1 MRVLLRLCVIAAC
14 LYVAIAAALY
24 IFQERLIFLGEPLD
38 KNFKF
43 SFENSEFAGLVNAPE
58 NGEHLEASM
67 SATQNGAS
75 TKSGADKNAS
85 AASGVKESGVAASNS
100 ADEIK
105 AGAETIGFENENTQA
120 SSERVGEN
128 AAGNGDAGNNA
139 NAASVKFQEINIPF
153 EGGSINGLKFSAAEP
168 KGAILFFHGNFG
180 DVSGWGA
187 YGADFAALGY
197 DFYIFDYPGYGK
209 SDGKISSQQQL
220 FASAD
225 AMSRYVLAQHSPRR
239 LAMIG
244 YSIGSG
250 IAAQQA
256 AKWDAARL
264 ILLAPYFSFERL
276 AHEKIPFVPK
286 FLIRYKIPTA
296 EFLQAARGT
305 QITLIHGAADE
316 LIPVHHSNDLAGSL
330 KAGDLFYEIAAAPHN
345 GLLAMPGIWK
355 ILKERLR

>member
-1 MRVLLRLCVIAAC
+1 MRVLFRLCVIAAC
-14 LYVAIAAALY
+14 VYVCVLAGLY

-58 NGEHLEASM
+58 NGEHLDAPTSV
-67 SATQNGAS
+67 TQNGAS
-75 TKSGADKNAS
+75 TKSSADEGAS
-85 AASGVKESGVAASNS
+85 AASGTKESGAV

-105 AGAETIGFENENTQA
+105 SEGAQTSAEHI
-120 SSERVGEN
+120 GEN
-128 AAGNGDAGNNA
+128 AAGSAATGNNA
-139 NAASVKFQEINIPF
+139 NAAAIKFQEINIPF
-153 EGGSINGLKFSAAEP
+153 EGRSINGLKFSAAEP

-209 SDGKISSQQQL
+209 SNGKISSQQQL

-225 AMSRYVLAQHSPRR
+225 AMSRYVLAQHPPRK

-316 LIPVHHSNDLAGSL
+316 LIPVHHSYDLAGSL
-330 KAGDLFYEIAAAPHN
+330 KAGDLFYEIPNARHN
-345 GLLAMPGIWK
+345 GLLAMPGTWK

>member
-14 LYVAIAAALY
+14 LYAAIAAGLY

-43 SFENSEFAGLVNAPE
+43 SFENSEFTGVVNAPDS
-58 NGEHLEASM
+58 GAHLDMQASAM
-67 SATQNGAS
+67 QNSAS
-75 TKSGADKNAS
+75 TKSSVDEGAS
-85 AASGVKESGVAASNS
+85 AASDIKESGAAAGETKSES
-100 ADEIK
+100 AQ
-105 AGAETIGFENENTQA
+105 TI
-120 SSERVGEN
+120 SERVGEN
-128 AAGNGDAGNNA
+128 TTQDFALGNNA
-139 NAASVKFQEINIPF
+139 NAAAIKFQEINIPF
-153 EGGSINGLKFSAAEP
+153 GGGLINGLKFSAAEP
-168 KGAILFFHGNFG
+168 KGAILFFYGNFG

-197 DFYIFDYPGYGK
+197 DFYVFDYPGYGK

-225 AMSRYVLAQHSPRR
+225 AMSRYVLAQHSPRK

-316 LIPVHHSNDLAGSL
+316 LIPVHHCRDLAGFL
-330 KAGDLFYEIAAAPHN
+330 KEGDLFYEIPDAQHN
-345 GLLAMPGIWK
+345 GLLAMPGTWK

>member
-1 MRVLLRLCVIAAC
+1 MRVLFRLCVIAAC
-14 LYVAIAAALY
+14 LYTAIAAALY

-43 SFENSEFAGLVNAPE
+43 SFENSEFAGLVNAPDI
-58 NGEHLEASM
+58 GAHLDMQA
-67 SATQNGAS
+67 SATQNSVATNG
-75 TKSGADKNAS
+75 T
-85 AASGVKESGVAASNS
+85 AA
-100 ADEIK
+100 I
-105 AGAETIGFENENTQA
+105 
-120 SSERVGEN
+120 
-128 AAGNGDAGNNA
+128 
-139 NAASVKFQEINIPF
+139 KFQEINIPF
-153 EGGSINGLKFSAAEP
+153 EGELVNGLKFSAAEP

-180 DVSGWGA
+180 DVSGWGV

-220 FASAD
+220 LASAD
-225 AMSRYVLAQHSPRR
+225 AMSRYVLAQHSSKR

-276 AHEKIPFVPK
+276 VHEKIPFVPK

-296 EFLQAARGT
+296 EFLPAARGT

-316 LIPVHHSNDLAGSL
+316 LIPVHHSYDLAGSL
-330 KAGDLFYEIAAAPHN
+330 KASDLFYEIAAAPHN
-345 GLLAMPGIWK
+345 GLLAMPGIWE
-355 ILKERLR
+355 ILKARLH

>member
-1 MRVLLRLCVIAAC
+1 MRILLRLCVIAAC
-14 LYVAIAAALY
+14 LYAAITAALY
-24 IFQERLIFLGEPLD
+24 IFQERLIFFGEPLD

-43 SFENSEFAGLVNAPE
+43 SFENSEFAGLVNVPE
-58 NGEHLEASM
+58 NGEHLDMQA
-67 SATQNGAS
+67 SATQNSVATNG
-75 TKSGADKNAS
+75 T
-85 AASGVKESGVAASNS
+85 AA
-100 ADEIK
+100 I
-105 AGAETIGFENENTQA
+105 
-120 SSERVGEN
+120 
-128 AAGNGDAGNNA
+128 
-139 NAASVKFQEINIPF
+139 KFQEINIPF

-180 DVSGWGA
+180 DVSGWGV

-225 AMSRYVLAQHSPRR
+225 AMSRYVLAQHPPRK

-316 LIPVHHSNDLAGSL
+316 LIPVHHSYDLAGSL
-330 KAGDLFYEIAAAPHN
+330 KAGDLFYEIPNARHN
-345 GLLAMPGIWK
+345 GLLAMPGIWE
-355 ILKERLR
+355 ILKERLQ

>member
-14 LYVAIAAALY
+14 LYTAIAAGLY

-43 SFENSEFAGLVNAPE
+43 SFENSEFTGLVNAPE
-58 NGEHLEASM
+58 SGVHLEAST
-67 SATQNGAS
+67 SATQNSAATS
-75 TKSGADKNAS
+75 RIADENAS
-85 AASGVKESGVAASNS
+85 AIVGVKENGAA
-100 ADEIK
+100 AGEIK
-105 AGAETIGFENENTQA
+105 NESAQTSA
-120 SSERVGEN
+120 KRVGEN
-128 AAGNGDAGNNA
+128 AAGNGAAGNNA
-139 NAASVKFQEINIPF
+139 NAAVVKFQEINIPF
-153 EGGSINGLKFSAAEP
+153 EGGLINGLKFSAAEP

-225 AMSRYVLAQHSPRR
+225 AMSRYVLAQHPPRK

-276 AHEKIPFVPK
+276 AHEKVPFVPK

-316 LIPVHHSNDLAGSL
+316 LIPVQHCRDLAGSL
-330 KAGDLFYEIAAAPHN
+330 KAGDLFYEIPDARHN
-345 GLLAMPGIWK
+345 GLLAMPGIWE

>member
-14 LYVAIAAALY
+14 LYTAIAATLY

-67 SATQNGAS
+67 SATQNGAATS
-75 TKSGADKNAS
+75 RVADENVS
-85 AASGVKESGVAASNS
+85 AIGGVKENGAA
-100 ADEIK
+100 AGEIK
-105 AGAETIGFENENTQA
+105 NKNAQTSTEHGVENT
-120 SSERVGEN
+120 
-128 AAGNGDAGNNA
+128 AGNGAAGNNA
-139 NAASVKFQEINIPF
+139 NAAVIKFQEINIPF
-153 EGGSINGLKFSAAEP
+153 EGGAINGLKFSAAEP

-180 DVSGWGA
+180 DVSGWGV

-225 AMSRYVLAQHSPRR
+225 AMSRYVLEQHSPSK

-296 EFLQAARGT
+296 EFLHAARGT

-316 LIPVHHSNDLAGSL
+316 LIPVHHSYDLAGSL

>member
-14 LYVAIAAALY
+14 VYVCVLAALY

-58 NGEHLEASM
+58 SGAHLDMQASV
-67 SATQNGAS
+67 TQNDAS
-75 TKSGADKNAS
+75 TNGGADENAS
-85 AASGVKESGVAASNS
+85 AAGDVKENGGAAS
-100 ADEIK
+100 EIK
-105 AGAETIGFENENTQA
+105 NKSAQTSG
-120 SSERVGEN
+120 ERVGEN
-128 AAGNGDAGNNA
+128 TARDAPTGNSAKAAAI
-139 NAASVKFQEINIPF
+139 KFQEINIPF
-153 EGGSINGLKFSAAEP
+153 GGGFINGLKFSAAEP

-209 SDGKISSQQQL
+209 SDGKITSQQQL

-225 AMSRYVLAQHSPRR
+225 AMSRYVLAQHPPRK

-250 IAAQQA
+250 
-256 AKWDAARL
+256 
-264 ILLAPYFSFERL
+264 S
-276 AHEKIPFVPK
+276 
-286 FLIRYKIPTA
+286 TA
-296 EFLQAARGT
+296 GCKVGR
-305 QITLIHGAADE
+305 GAADF
-316 LIPVHHSNDLAGSL
+316 AR
-330 KAGDLFYEIAAAPHN
+330 ALF
-345 GLLAMPGIWK
+345 
-355 ILKERLR
+355 

>member
-1 MRVLLRLCVIAAC
+1 MKVLLRLCVIAAC
-14 LYVAIAAALY
+14 VYVCVLAGLY

-43 SFENSEFAGLVNAPE
+43 SFENSEFTGLVNAPE
-58 NGEHLEASM
+58 SGAHLDMQA
-67 SATQNGAS
+67 SATQNIAAI
-75 TKSGADKNAS
+75 KSGT
-85 AASGVKESGVAASNS
+85 KESG
-100 ADEIK
+100 
-105 AGAETIGFENENTQA
+105 AETSGFENENTQT
-120 SSERVGEN
+120 SGERVGEN
-128 AAGNGDAGNNA
+128 TAQDVAVGNNT
-139 NAASVKFQEINIPF
+139 NVAAIKFQEINIPF
-153 EGGSINGLKFSAAEP
+153 GGGSINGLKFSAAEP

-225 AMSRYVLAQHSPRR
+225 AMSRYVLAQHSPRK

-316 LIPVHHSNDLAGSL
+316 LIPVQHCRDLAGSL
-330 KAGDLFYEIAAAPHN
+330 KAGDLFYEIPDARHN
-345 GLLAMPGIWK
+345 GLLAMPGTWK
-355 ILKERLR
+355 ILKERLQ

>member
-14 LYVAIAAALY
+14 LYAAIAAALY

-58 NGEHLEASM
+58 SGAHLDMQA
-67 SATQNGAS
+67 SATQNIAA
-75 TKSGADKNAS
+75 TKSSADEGAS
-85 AASGVKESGVAASNS
+85 AASGTKENAA
-100 ADEIK
+100 AAGEIK
-105 AGAETIGFENENTQA
+105 NENTQT

-128 AAGNGDAGNNA
+128 TAQDVAAGNNA
-139 NAASVKFQEINIPF
+139 KAAAIKFQEINIPF
-153 EGGSINGLKFSAAEP
+153 GGGSINGLKFSAAEP

-225 AMSRYVLAQHSPRR
+225 AMSRYVLAQHPPRK

-296 EFLQAARGT
+296 EFLQAARST

-316 LIPVHHSNDLAGSL
+316 LIPVHHSYDLAGSL
-330 KAGDLFYEIAAAPHN
+330 KAGDLFYEIPDARHN
-345 GLLAMPGIWK
+345 GLLAMPGIWE

>member
-1 MRVLLRLCVIAAC
+1 MCVIAAC
-14 LYVAIAAALY
+14 LYAAIAAGLY

-58 NGEHLEASM
+58 SGEHLDVPT
-67 SATQNGAS
+67 SATQNSAATNGV
-75 TKSGADKNAS
+75 ADESAS
-85 AASGVKESGVAASNS
+85 AIGGVKENGAA
-100 ADEIK
+100 AGEIK
-105 AGAETIGFENENTQA
+105 NENAQT
-120 SSERVGEN
+120 SGERVGEN
-128 AAGNGDAGNNA
+128 AAGNGAAGNNA
-139 NAASVKFQEINIPF
+139 NAAAIKFQEINIPF
-153 EGGSINGLKFSAAEP
+153 EGGAINGLKFSAAEP

-220 FASAD
+220 LASAD
-225 AMSRYVLAQHSPRR
+225 AISRYVLAQHSPSK

-316 LIPVHHSNDLAGSL
+316 LIPVQHCRDLAGSL
-330 KAGDLFYEIAAAPHN
+330 KAGDLFYEIPGARHN
-345 GLLAMPGIWK
+345 GLLAMPGTWK

>member
-14 LYVAIAAALY
+14 LYAAIAAGLY

-58 NGEHLEASM
+58 SGVHLDMRA
-67 SATQNGAS
+67 SATQNGAANS
-75 TKSGADKNAS
+75 AAEENAS
-85 AASGVKESGVAASNS
+85 AIGGVKENGAA
-100 ADEIK
+100 AGEIK
-105 AGAETIGFENENTQA
+105 NKNAQTSG
-120 SSERVGEN
+120 ERVGEN
-128 AAGNGDAGNNA
+128 AAGNAATGNNA
-139 NAASVKFQEINIPF
+139 NVAAIKFQEINIPF
-153 EGGSINGLKFSAAEP
+153 EGGLINGLKFSAAEP

-180 DVSGWGA
+180 DVSGWGV

-220 FASAD
+220 LASAD
-225 AMSRYVLAQHSPRR
+225 AMSRYVLAQHSPKR

-276 AHEKIPFVPK
+276 AHEKAPFVPK
-286 FLIRYKIPTA
+286 FLIRYKISTA

-316 LIPVHHSNDLAGSL
+316 LIPVHHSYDLAGSL
-330 KAGDLFYEIAAAPHN
+330 KAGDLFYEIPDARHN

>member
-1 MRVLLRLCVIAAC
+1 MRVLFRLCVIAAC
-14 LYVAIAAALY
+14 LYTAIAAALY

-43 SFENSEFAGLVNAPE
+43 SFENSEFIGLVNAPE
-58 NGEHLEASM
+58 SGEHLEALT
-67 SATQNGAS
+67 SATQNSAATS
-75 TKSGADKNAS
+75 RVADENAS
-85 AASGVKESGVAASNS
+85 VEGGVKENGAVAG
-100 ADEIK
+100 EIK
-105 AGAETIGFENENTQA
+105 NKNAQTSGEL
-120 SSERVGEN
+120 VGKN
-128 AAGNGDAGNNA
+128 AAGNGAAGNNA
-139 NAASVKFQEINIPF
+139 NAAAIKFQEINIPF

-180 DVSGWGA
+180 DVSGWGV

-209 SDGKISSQQQL
+209 SYGKISSQQQL

-225 AMSRYVLAQHSPRR
+225 AMSRYVLAQHSSKK

-316 LIPVHHSNDLAGSL
+316 LIPVHHSYDLAGSL

-345 GLLAMPGIWK
+345 GLLAMPGIWE

>member
-1 MRVLLRLCVIAAC
+1 MRVLFRLCVIAAC
-14 LYVAIAAALY
+14 LYAAISAVLY

-43 SFENSEFAGLVNAPE
+43 SFENSEFIGFVNAPE
-58 NGEHLEASM
+58 NGAHLDMQA
-67 SATQNGAS
+67 SATQNSVATNG
-75 TKSGADKNAS
+75 T
-85 AASGVKESGVAASNS
+85 AA
-100 ADEIK
+100 I
-105 AGAETIGFENENTQA
+105 
-120 SSERVGEN
+120 
-128 AAGNGDAGNNA
+128 
-139 NAASVKFQEINIPF
+139 KFQEINIPF
-153 EGGSINGLKFSAAEP
+153 EGGAINGLKFSTTEP

-220 FASAD
+220 LASAD
-225 AMSRYVLAQHSPRR
+225 AMSRYVLEQHSPSK

-256 AKWDAARL
+256 AKWDATRL

-296 EFLQAARGT
+296 EFLHAASGT

-316 LIPVHHSNDLAGSL
+316 LIPVQHCRDLAGSL

-345 GLLAMPGIWK
+345 GLLAMPEIWE

>member
-14 LYVAIAAALY
+14 LYVAIAAGLY
-24 IFQERLIFLGEPLD
+24 IFQERLIFWGEPLD

-67 SATQNGAS
+67 SATQNGAAIN
-75 TKSGADKNAS
+75 GVADENAS
-85 AASGVKESGVAASNS
+85 AIGGVKENGAVAG
-100 ADEIK
+100 EIK
-105 AGAETIGFENENTQA
+105 NKNAQTSA
-120 SSERVGEN
+120 ERVGEN
-128 AAGNGDAGNNA
+128 TARDAATGNNA
-139 NAASVKFQEINIPF
+139 NAAAIKFQEINIPF
-153 EGGSINGLKFSAAEP
+153 EGELVNGLKFSAAEP

-209 SDGKISSQQQL
+209 SDGKITSQQQL

-225 AMSRYVLAQHSPRR
+225 AMSRYVLAQHSPRK
-239 LAMIG
+239 LTMIG

-256 AKWDAARL
+256 AKRDAARL

-276 AHEKIPFVPK
+276 AHKKAPFVPK

-316 LIPVHHSNDLAGSL
+316 LIPVHHSYDLAGSL
-330 KAGDLFYEIAAAPHN
+330 KAGDLFYEIPDARHN
-345 GLLAMPGIWK
+345 GLLAMPGTWK

>member
-1 MRVLLRLCVIAAC
+1 MRVLFRLCVIAAC
-14 LYVAIAAALY
+14 LYAAIAAGLY

-58 NGEHLEASM
+58 SGVHES
-67 SATQNGAS
+67 AS
-75 TKSGADKNAS
+75 TAG
-85 AASGVKESGVAASNS
+85 GVKENGAVAG
-100 ADEIK
+100 EIK
-105 AGAETIGFENENTQA
+105 NKNAQT
-120 SSERVGEN
+120 SDERVGEN

-139 NAASVKFQEINIPF
+139 NAAAIKFQEINIPF
-153 EGGSINGLKFSAAEP
+153 EGGAINGLKFSAAEP

-220 FASAD
+220 LASAD
-225 AMSRYVLAQHSPRR
+225 AMSRYVLEQHSPKR

-250 IAAQQA
+250 IAAQQT

-264 ILLAPYFSFERL
+264 ILLAPYFSFEWL

-316 LIPVHHSNDLAGSL
+316 LIPVHHSYDLAGSL

-345 GLLAMPGIWK
+345 GLLEMPGIWE
-355 ILKERLR
+355 ILKARLH

>member
-1 MRVLLRLCVIAAC
+1 MRVLFKLCVIAAC
-14 LYVAIAAALY
+14 LYTAIAAALY

-58 NGEHLEASM
+58 NGEHLDMQA
-67 SATQNGAS
+67 SATQNSTS
-75 TKSGADKNAS
+75 TKNSADEGAS
-85 AASGVKESGVAASNS
+85 AASDTKESGSAAGETKSEGAQTS
-100 ADEIK
+100 A
-105 AGAETIGFENENTQA
+105 
-120 SSERVGEN
+120 ERVGEN
-128 AAGNGDAGNNA
+128 TARDAATGNNA
-139 NAASVKFQEINIPF
+139 NVAAIKFQEINILF
-153 EGGSINGLKFSAAEP
+153 EGELINGLKFSAAEP

-225 AMSRYVLAQHSPRR
+225 AMSRYVLEQHSPKR

-276 AHEKIPFVPK
+276 AHEKAPFVPK

-316 LIPVHHSNDLAGSL
+316 LIPVQHSNDLAGFL
-330 KAGDLFYEIAAAPHN
+330 KAGDLFYEIPDARHN
-345 GLLAMPGIWK
+345 GLLEMPGIWE
-355 ILKERLR
+355 ILKARLH

>member
-1 MRVLLRLCVIAAC
+1 MRVLLRLCVTAAC
-14 LYVAIAAALY
+14 LYIAIAAGLY

-67 SATQNGAS
+67 FAMKNSAS
-75 TKSGADKNAS
+75 TSSVADENAS
-85 AASGVKESGVAASNS
+85 AIGGVKENGAA
-100 ADEIK
+100 AGEIK
-105 AGAETIGFENENTQA
+105 NKSAQTSG
-120 SSERVGEN
+120 ERVGEN

-139 NAASVKFQEINIPF
+139 NAAAIKFQEINIPF
-153 EGGSINGLKFSAAEP
+153 EGGAINGLKFSAAEP

-187 YGADFAALGY
+187 YGADFTALGY
-197 DFYIFDYPGYGK
+197 DFYILDYPGYGK

-225 AMSRYVLAQHSPRR
+225 AMSRYVLAQHPPRK

-316 LIPVHHSNDLAGSL
+316 LIPVHHSYDLAGSL
-330 KAGDLFYEIAAAPHN
+330 KAGDLFYEIPNARHN
-345 GLLAMPGIWK
+345 GLLAMPGIWE
-355 ILKERLR
+355 ILKERLQ

>member
-14 LYVAIAAALY
+14 LYAAIAAGLY

-43 SFENSEFAGLVNAPE
+43 SFENSEFAGLVNVPE

-67 SATQNGAS
+67 SATQNGAAIN
-75 TKSGADKNAS
+75 GVADENAS
-85 AASGVKESGVAASNS
+85 VEGGVKENGAVAG
-100 ADEIK
+100 EIK
-105 AGAETIGFENENTQA
+105 NKNAQTSAERG
-120 SSERVGEN
+120 GKN
-128 AAGNGDAGNNA
+128 AAGNGATGNNA
-139 NAASVKFQEINIPF
+139 NAAAIKFQEINIPF
-153 EGGSINGLKFSAAEP
+153 EGGSINGLKFSATEP

-225 AMSRYVLAQHSPRR
+225 AMSRYVLAQHSPRK
-239 LAMIG
+239 LTMIG

-276 AHEKIPFVPK
+276 AHEKAPFVPK

-316 LIPVHHSNDLAGSL
+316 LIPVHHSYDLAGSL
-330 KAGDLFYEIAAAPHN
+330 KADDLFYEIPDARHN
-345 GLLAMPGIWK
+345 GLLAMPRIWE

>member
-1 MRVLLRLCVIAAC
+1 MKVLFRLCVIAAC
-14 LYVAIAAALY
+14 LYAAIAMALY

-58 NGEHLEASM
+58 SGAHLDTQA
-67 SATQNGAS
+67 SATQNGAA
-75 TKSGADKNAS
+75 TNGAADEGAS
-85 AASGVKESGVAASNS
+85 AASDTKESGAA
-100 ADEIK
+100 AGEIK
-105 AGAETIGFENENTQA
+105 NENTQT
-120 SSERVGEN
+120 SGERVGEN
-128 AAGNGDAGNNA
+128 AAVNGNAGNNT
-139 NAASVKFQEINIPF
+139 NSAAIKFQEINIPF
-153 EGGSINGLKFSAAEP
+153 GSELINGLKFSAAEP

-180 DVSGWGA
+180 DVSSWGA

-225 AMSRYVLAQHSPRR
+225 AMSRYVLAQHSPRK

-276 AHEKIPFVPK
+276 AHEKAPFVPK

-296 EFLQAARGT
+296 EFLRAARGT

-316 LIPVHHSNDLAGSL
+316 LIPVQHCRDLAGSL
-330 KAGDLFYEIAAAPHN
+330 KAGDLFYEIPDARHN
-345 GLLAMPGIWK
+345 GLLAMPGTWK

>member
-1 MRVLLRLCVIAAC
+1 MKVLLRLCVIAAC
-14 LYVAIAAALY
+14 LYAAIAAALY

-43 SFENSEFAGLVNAPE
+43 SFENSEFAGLVNASE
-58 NGEHLEASM
+58 NGEHLDVPT
-67 SATQNGAS
+67 SATQNSAY
-75 TKSGADKNAS
+75 TK
-85 AASGVKESGVAASNS
+85 NS
-100 ADEIK
+100 ADESASATSAIK
-105 AGAETIGFENENTQA
+105 ENGAAGEIKSEGAQTSA
-120 SSERVGEN
+120 ERVGEN
-128 AAGNGDAGNNA
+128 AAGNAAAGNNA
-139 NAASVKFQEINIPF
+139 NVASVKFQETNIPF

-220 FASAD
+220 LASAD
-225 AMSRYVLAQHSPRR
+225 AMSRYVLEQHSPSK

-316 LIPVHHSNDLAGSL
+316 LIPVHHSYDLAGSL

-345 GLLAMPGIWK
+345 GLLAMPGIWE
-355 ILKERLR
+355 ILKARLH

>member
-14 LYVAIAAALY
+14 LYAAIAAGLY

-43 SFENSEFAGLVNAPE
+43 SFENSEFAGLVNVPE
-58 NGEHLEASM
+58 NGEHLDMQASAM
-67 SATQNGAS
+67 QNSAS
-75 TKSGADKNAS
+75 TKSSADENAS
-85 AASGVKESGVAASNS
+85 AVDAAKESGAA
-100 ADEIK
+100 AGEIK
-105 AGAETIGFENENTQA
+105 NKSAQTSG
-120 SSERVGEN
+120 ERVGEN
-128 AAGNGDAGNNA
+128 TAQDVALGNNT
-139 NAASVKFQEINIPF
+139 NSAAIKFQEINIPF
-153 EGGSINGLKFSAAEP
+153 EGGAINGLKFSAAEP

-225 AMSRYVLAQHSPRR
+225 AMSRYVLAQHSPKK

-256 AKWDAARL
+256 AKWNAARL

-296 EFLQAARGT
+296 EFLQAARST

-316 LIPVHHSNDLAGSL
+316 LIPVHHSNDLAGFL
-330 KAGDLFYEIAAAPHN
+330 KEGDLFYEIPDARHN
-345 GLLAMPGIWK
+345 GLLAMPGIWE
-355 ILKERLR
+355 ILKERLQ

>member
-1 MRVLLRLCVIAAC
+1 MRVLFRLCVIAAC
-14 LYVAIAAALY
+14 LYTAIAAGLY
-24 IFQERLIFLGEPLD
+24 IFQEWLIFLGEPLD

-43 SFENSEFAGLVNAPE
+43 SFENSEFAGLVNAPDS
-58 NGEHLEASM
+58 GAHLDMQASV
-67 SATQNGAS
+67 TQNIAAI
-75 TKSGADKNAS
+75 KSGT
-85 AASGVKESGVAASNS
+85 KESGAAASNS
-100 ADEIK
+100 AGEIK
-105 AGAETIGFENENTQA
+105 AGAETSGFENENTQA
-120 SSERVGEN
+120 SGERPGEN
-128 AAGNGDAGNNA
+128 TAQDAVTGNNA
-139 NAASVKFQEINIPF
+139 NAAAIKFQEINIPF
-153 EGGSINGLKFSAAEP
+153 GGGSINGLKFSAAEP

-209 SDGKISSQQQL
+209 SDGKITSQQQL

-225 AMSRYVLAQHSPRR
+225 AMSRYVLEQHSPRK

-305 QITLIHGAADE
+305 QITLIHGSADE
-316 LIPVHHSNDLAGSL
+316 LIPVQHCRDLAGSL
-330 KAGDLFYEIAAAPHN
+330 KACDLFYEIAAAPHN
-345 GLLAMPGIWK
+345 GLLAMPGIWE

>member
-14 LYVAIAAALY
+14 VYVCVLAGLY

-43 SFENSEFAGLVNAPE
+43 SFENSEFAGLANAPE

-67 SATQNGAS
+67 SATQNGAA
-75 TKSGADKNAS
+75 TNGT
-85 AASGVKESGVAASNS
+85 AA
-100 ADEIK
+100 I
-105 AGAETIGFENENTQA
+105 
-120 SSERVGEN
+120 
-128 AAGNGDAGNNA
+128 
-139 NAASVKFQEINIPF
+139 KFQEINISF
-153 EGGSINGLKFSAAEP
+153 GGGSINGLKFSAAEP

-209 SDGKISSQQQL
+209 SNGKISSQQQL

-225 AMSRYVLAQHSPRR
+225 AMSRYVLAQHPPRK

-296 EFLQAARGT
+296 EFLQAARST

-316 LIPVHHSNDLAGSL
+316 LIPVHHSYDLAGSL
-330 KAGDLFYEIAAAPHN
+330 KAGDLFYEIPNARHN
-345 GLLAMPGIWK
+345 GLLAMPGIWE
-355 ILKERLR
+355 ILKERLQ

>member
-14 LYVAIAAALY
+14 VYVCVLAALY

-58 NGEHLEASM
+58 SGAHLDMQASAM
-67 SATQNGAS
+67 QNGAS
-75 TKSGADKNAS
+75 TKSSANKNTS
-85 AASGVKESGVAASNS
+85 AVDAAKESGAATG
-100 ADEIK
+100 EIK
-105 AGAETIGFENENTQA
+105 NESAQTSAEHIGENTAQDVA
-120 SSERVGEN
+120 L
-128 AAGNGDAGNNA
+128 GNNA
-139 NAASVKFQEINIPF
+139 NAAAIKFQEINIPF

-225 AMSRYVLAQHSPRR
+225 AMSRYVLAQHSSKK

-296 EFLQAARGT
+296 EFLQAARST

-316 LIPVHHSNDLAGSL
+316 LIPVHHSYDLAGSL
-330 KAGDLFYEIAAAPHN
+330 KAGDLFYEIPDARHN
-345 GLLAMPGIWK
+345 GLLAMPGTWK

>member
-14 LYVAIAAALY
+14 VYVCVLAGLY

-58 NGEHLEASM
+58 SGAHLDMQA

-75 TKSGADKNAS
+75 TKSSADENAS
-85 AASGVKESGVAASNS
+85 AIGGVKENGAA
-100 ADEIK
+100 AGEIK
-105 AGAETIGFENENTQA
+105 NKNAQTSGEQGVENTA
-120 SSERVGEN
+120 V
-128 AAGNGDAGNNA
+128 NGAAGNNA
-139 NAASVKFQEINIPF
+139 NAAAIKFQEINIPF
-153 EGGSINGLKFSAAEP
+153 EGGAINGLKFSAAEP

-180 DVSGWGA
+180 DVSGWGV

-220 FASAD
+220 LASAD
-225 AMSRYVLAQHSPRR
+225 AMSRYVLAQHSPSK

-256 AKWDAARL
+256 AKWDVARL
-264 ILLAPYFSFERL
+264 ILLAPYFSFEQL

-296 EFLQAARGT
+296 EFLHAARGT

-316 LIPVHHSNDLAGSL
+316 LIPVQHCRDLAGSL
-330 KAGDLFYEIAAAPHN
+330 KAGDLFYEIPGARHN
-345 GLLAMPGIWK
+345 GLLAMPGTWK

>member
-14 LYVAIAAALY
+14 VYVCVLAGLY

-43 SFENSEFAGLVNAPE
+43 SFENSEFAGVVNVPE
-58 NGEHLEASM
+58 NDEHLDTPS
-67 SATQNGAS
+67 SATQN
-75 TKSGADKNAS
+75 S
-85 AASGVKESGVAASNS
+85 AAANGTAA
-100 ADEIK
+100 I
-105 AGAETIGFENENTQA
+105 
-120 SSERVGEN
+120 
-128 AAGNGDAGNNA
+128 
-139 NAASVKFQEINIPF
+139 KFQEINIPF

-187 YGADFAALGY
+187 YGVDFAALGY

-225 AMSRYVLAQHSPRR
+225 AMSRYVLAQHPPRK

-296 EFLQAARGT
+296 EFLQAARST

-316 LIPVHHSNDLAGSL
+316 LIPVHHSYDLAGSL

-345 GLLAMPGIWK
+345 GLLAMPGIWE

>member
-1 MRVLLRLCVIAAC
+1 MRVLFRLCVIAAC
-14 LYVAIAAALY
+14 LYTATAAALY

-43 SFENSEFAGLVNAPE
+43 SFENSEFAGLVNVPE
-58 NGEHLEASM
+58 NGEHLDMQA
-67 SATQNGAS
+67 SATQNSVATNGA
-75 TKSGADKNAS
+75 ADEGAS
-85 AASGVKESGVAASNS
+85 AASDTKEGGAAAGETKSES
-100 ADEIK
+100 AQ
-105 AGAETIGFENENTQA
+105 T

-128 AAGNGDAGNNA
+128 TAQDVTAGNNA
-139 NAASVKFQEINIPF
+139 NAAAIKFQEINIPF
-153 EGGSINGLKFSAAEP
+153 EGGAINGLKFSAAEP

-180 DVSGWGA
+180 DVSGWGV

-225 AMSRYVLAQHSPRR
+225 AMSRYVLAQHSPSK

-316 LIPVHHSNDLAGSL
+316 LIPVHHSYDLAGSL
-330 KAGDLFYEIAAAPHN
+330 KVGDLFYEIPDAPHN
-345 GLLAMPGIWK
+345 GLLALPGIWE

>member
-14 LYVAIAAALY
+14 LYVAIAAGLY

-58 NGEHLEASM
+58 RGADES
-67 SATQNGAS
+67 AS
-75 TKSGADKNAS
+75 TAG
-85 AASGVKESGVAASNS
+85 GVKENGAVAG
-100 ADEIK
+100 EIK
-105 AGAETIGFENENTQA
+105 NKNAQTSA
-120 SSERVGEN
+120 ERVGEN
-128 AAGNGDAGNNA
+128 AAGNGAAGNNA
-139 NAASVKFQEINIPF
+139 NAAAIKFQEINIPF
-153 EGGSINGLKFSAAEP
+153 EGGAINGLKFSAAEP
-168 KGAILFFHGNFG
+168 KGTILFFHGNFG

-209 SDGKISSQQQL
+209 SDGKISSQ
-220 FASAD
+220 
-225 AMSRYVLAQHSPRR
+225 MSRYVWAQHSPSK

-316 LIPVHHSNDLAGSL
+316 LIPVHHSYDLAGSL

>member
-1 MRVLLRLCVIAAC
+1 MRVLLRLCIIAAC
-14 LYVAIAAALY
+14 LYAAIAAGLY

-43 SFENSEFAGLVNAPE
+43 SFENSEFTGLVNDPE
-58 NGEHLEASM
+58 SGAHLDMQASV
-67 SATQNGAS
+67 TQNSAAANGV
-75 TKSGADKNAS
+75 ADEGAS
-85 AASGVKESGVAASNS
+85 AASGTKESGAA
-100 ADEIK
+100 AGEIK
-105 AGAETIGFENENTQA
+105 SESAQTSG
-120 SSERVGEN
+120 ERVGEN
-128 AAGNGDAGNNA
+128 AAQDVTAGNNA
-139 NAASVKFQEINIPF
+139 NAAAIKFQEINIPF
-153 EGGSINGLKFSAAEP
+153 EGGSINGLKFSAIEP

-180 DVSGWGA
+180 DVSGWGV

-225 AMSRYVLAQHSPRR
+225 AMSRYVLAQHSPSK

-316 LIPVHHSNDLAGSL
+316 LMPVHHSYDLAGSL
-330 KAGDLFYEIAAAPHN
+330 KEGDLFYEIPDARHN
-345 GLLAMPGIWK
+345 GLLAMPGTWK

>member
-14 LYVAIAAALY
+14 VYVCVLAGLY

-43 SFENSEFAGLVNAPE
+43 SFENSEFAGVVNAPE
-58 NGEHLEASM
+58 SGAHLDMQASAM
-67 SATQNGAS
+67 QNGAA
-75 TKSGADKNAS
+75 TNGAADESAS
-85 AASGVKESGVAASNS
+85 AASGTKESGAVAGETKSES
-100 ADEIK
+100 AQ
-105 AGAETIGFENENTQA
+105 T

-128 AAGNGDAGNNA
+128 TAQDVTAGNSAK
-139 NAASVKFQEINIPF
+139 AAAIKFQEINIPF
-153 EGGSINGLKFSAAEP
+153 GDGLINGLKFSAAKP

-225 AMSRYVLAQHSPRR
+225 AMSRYVLAQHSPKK

-296 EFLQAARGT
+296 EFLQAARST

-316 LIPVHHSNDLAGSL
+316 LIPVQHCRDLAGSL
-330 KAGDLFYEIAAAPHN
+330 KGGDLFYEIPNARHN
-345 GLLAMPGIWK
+345 GLLAMPGIWE
-355 ILKERLR
+355 ILKERLQ

>member
-14 LYVAIAAALY
+14 LYAAIAAGLY

-58 NGEHLEASM
+58 NGEHLEAST
-67 SATQNGAS
+67 SATQNGAATNS
-75 TKSGADKNAS
+75 AADESAS
-85 AASGVKESGVAASNS
+85 AASGTKEGGAA
-100 ADEIK
+100 AGEIK
-105 AGAETIGFENENTQA
+105 NKNAQTSA
-120 SSERVGEN
+120 ERVGEN
-128 AAGNGDAGNNA
+128 AAVNGDAGNNT
-139 NAASVKFQEINIPF
+139 NSAAIKFQEINIPF
-153 EGGSINGLKFSAAEP
+153 GGGLINGLKFSAAEP

-225 AMSRYVLAQHSPRR
+225 AMSRYVLAQHPPRK

-276 AHEKIPFVPK
+276 VHEKIPFVPK

-305 QITLIHGAADE
+305 QITLIHGTADE
-316 LIPVHHSNDLAGSL
+316 LIPVHHSYDLAGSL
-330 KAGDLFYEIAAAPHN
+330 KASDLFYEIAAAPHN
-345 GLLAMPGIWK
+345 GLLAMPEIWE

>member
-14 LYVAIAAALY
+14 VYVCVLAALY

-43 SFENSEFAGLVNAPE
+43 SFENSEFTGLVNAPE
-58 NGEHLEASM
+58 SGAHLDMQASAM
-67 SATQNGAS
+67 QNGAS
-75 TKSGADKNAS
+75 TKSSADENAS
-85 AASGVKESGVAASNS
+85 AASGTKESGAA
-100 ADEIK
+100 AGEIK
-105 AGAETIGFENENTQA
+105 SENTQT

-128 AAGNGDAGNNA
+128 TAGNGDAGNNA
-139 NAASVKFQEINIPF
+139 NAAAIKFQEINIPF

-225 AMSRYVLAQHSPRR
+225 AMSRYVLAQHSPKK

-256 AKWDAARL
+256 AKWNAARL

-316 LIPVHHSNDLAGSL
+316 LIPVQHCRDLAGSL
-330 KAGDLFYEIAAAPHN
+330 KAGDLFYEIPDARHN
-345 GLLAMPGIWK
+345 GLLALPGIWE

>member
-14 LYVAIAAALY
+14 LYAAIAAGLY

-43 SFENSEFAGLVNAPE
+43 SFENSEFAGLANAPE
-58 NGEHLEASM
+58 SGVHLDMQASAM
-67 SATQNGAS
+67 KNGAA
-75 TKSGADKNAS
+75 TSGVADESAS
-85 AASGVKESGVAASNS
+85 AASGTKEGGVV
-100 ADEIK
+100 ADKIK
-105 AGAETIGFENENTQA
+105 NENTQTSA
-120 SSERVGEN
+120 ERVGEN
-128 AAGNGDAGNNA
+128 AAGNGAAGNNA
-139 NAASVKFQEINIPF
+139 NVAAIKFQEINIPF
-153 EGGSINGLKFSAAEP
+153 EGGLINGLKFSAAEP

-220 FASAD
+220 LASAD
-225 AMSRYVLAQHSPRR
+225 AMSRYVLEQHSPKR

-316 LIPVHHSNDLAGSL
+316 LIPVHHCRDLAGFL
-330 KAGDLFYEIAAAPHN
+330 KEGDLFYEIPDARHN
-345 GLLAMPGIWK
+345 GLLAMPGTWK

>member
-14 LYVAIAAALY
+14 LYAAIAAGLY

-43 SFENSEFAGLVNAPE
+43 SFENSEFAGVVNVHESGA
-58 NGEHLEASM
+58 HLDMQA
-67 SATQNGAS
+67 SATQNGAE
-75 TKSGADKNAS
+75 TNGAADEGAS
-85 AASGVKESGVAASNS
+85 AASGTKEGGAA

-105 AGAETIGFENENTQA
+105 SEGAQTSAEC
-120 SSERVGEN
+120 VGEN
-128 AAGNGDAGNNA
+128 TARDAVTGNNA
-139 NAASVKFQEINIPF
+139 NVAAIKFQEINIPF
-153 EGGSINGLKFSAAEP
+153 EGELINGLKFSAAEP

-180 DVSGWGA
+180 DVSVWGA

-209 SDGKISSQQQL
+209 SDGKITSQDQL

-225 AMSRYVLAQHSPRR
+225 AMSRYVLSQHSPKR

-264 ILLAPYFSFERL
+264 ILLTPYFSFERL
-276 AHEKIPFVPK
+276 AHEKAPFVPK

-296 EFLQAARGT
+296 EFLHAARST

-316 LIPVHHSNDLAGSL
+316 LIPVQHCRDLAGSL
-330 KAGDLFYEIAAAPHN
+330 KAGDLFYEIPDARHN
-345 GLLAMPGIWK
+345 GLLAMPGIWE
-355 ILKERLR
+355 ILKERLQ

>member
-14 LYVAIAAALY
+14 VYVCVLAGLYV
-24 IFQERLIFLGEPLD
+24 FQERLIFLGEPLD

-58 NGEHLEASM
+58 SGAHLDTPS
-67 SATQNGAS
+67 SAMQNGAA
-75 TKSGADKNAS
+75 TNDTAS
-85 AASGVKESGVAASNS
+85 SNS
-100 ADEIK
+100 AGEIK
-105 AGAETIGFENENTQA
+105 VGAETSGFENENTQTSA
-120 SSERVGEN
+120 ERVGEN
-128 AAGNGDAGNNA
+128 TARDAAAGESK
-139 NAASVKFQEINIPF
+139 NAAAIKFQEINIPF
-153 EGGSINGLKFSAAEP
+153 GGGSINGLKFSVAEP

-225 AMSRYVLAQHSPRR
+225 AMSRYVLAQHPPRK

-316 LIPVHHSNDLAGSL
+316 LIPVHHCRDLAGSL

>member
-1 MRVLLRLCVIAAC
+1 MRVLFRLCVIAAC
-14 LYVAIAAALY
+14 LYTAIAAALY

-58 NGEHLEASM
+58 SSAHLDM
-67 SATQNGAS
+67 QTSATQNGAADEGAS
-75 TKSGADKNAS
+75 T
-85 AASGVKESGVAASNS
+85 ASGTKESGAA
-100 ADEIK
+100 AGEIK
-105 AGAETIGFENENTQA
+105 SESAQTSG
-120 SSERVGEN
+120 ERVGEN
-128 AAGNGDAGNNA
+128 TARDAATGNNA
-139 NAASVKFQEINIPF
+139 NVAAIKFQEINIPF
-153 EGGSINGLKFSAAEP
+153 EGGLINGLKFSAAEP

-225 AMSRYVLAQHSPRR
+225 AMSRYVLAQHSPRK

-296 EFLQAARGT
+296 EFLQAARST

-316 LIPVHHSNDLAGSL
+316 LIPVHHCRDLAGSL
-330 KAGDLFYEIAAAPHN
+330 KAGDLFYEIPDARHN
-345 GLLAMPGIWK
+345 GLLAMPGTWK

>member
-14 LYVAIAAALY
+14 LYVAIAAGLY

-58 NGEHLEASM
+58 RGVHLDMQA
-67 SATQNGAS
+67 SATKNSAATNG
-75 TKSGADKNAS
+75 GADESAS
-85 AASGVKESGVAASNS
+85 AASGTKENGAA
-100 ADEIK
+100 AGEIK
-105 AGAETIGFENENTQA
+105 NESAQTSAEHI
-120 SSERVGEN
+120 GEN
-128 AAGNGDAGNNA
+128 AAQDVTAGNNA
-139 NAASVKFQEINIPF
+139 NSAAIKFQEINIPF
-153 EGGSINGLKFSAAEP
+153 GGGAINGLKFSAAEP

-225 AMSRYVLAQHSPRR
+225 AMSRYVLAQHSPSK

-276 AHEKIPFVPK
+276 AHEKIPFVRK

-316 LIPVHHSNDLAGSL
+316 LIPVQHSNDLAGSL
-330 KAGDLFYEIAAAPHN
+330 KAGDLFYEIAAARHN
-345 GLLAMPGIWK
+345 GLLAMPGIWE

>member
-14 LYVAIAAALY
+14 LYVAIAAGLY

-58 NGEHLEASM
+58 SGEHLDVPT
-67 SATQNGAS
+67 SATQNSAATNGV
-75 TKSGADKNAS
+75 ADESAS
-85 AASGVKESGVAASNS
+85 AIGGVKENGAA
-100 ADEIK
+100 AGEIK
-105 AGAETIGFENENTQA
+105 NESAQT
-120 SSERVGEN
+120 SGERVGEN
-128 AAGNGDAGNNA
+128 AAGNGAAGNNA
-139 NAASVKFQEINIPF
+139 NAAAIKFQEINIPF
-153 EGGSINGLKFSAAEP
+153 EGGAINGLKFSATEP

-209 SDGKISSQQQL
+209 SDGKISSQEQL
-220 FASAD
+220 LASAD
-225 AMSRYVLAQHSPRR
+225 AMSRYVLEQHSPSK

-256 AKWDAARL
+256 AKWNAARL

-296 EFLQAARGT
+296 EFLQAARGM

-316 LIPVHHSNDLAGSL
+316 LIPVHHCRDLAGSL
-330 KAGDLFYEIAAAPHN
+330 KAGDLFYEIPDAPHN